1 MPCTP
6 SVSRILDLFMDLVM
20 FLAMLA
26 VVVLIMV
33 TYSPGILSD
42 KDRKGGLAQCCGW
55 EVGGEVVLVMAMVS
69 ANVLIIVFII
79 TLIMVMVLYSI
90 EVIKTEK
97 EV

>member
-55 EVGGEVVLVMAMVS
+55 EVGGEVVLVILLVM
-69 ANVLIIVFII
+69 L
-79 TLIMVMVLYSI
+79 LVMVWSCS
-90 EVIKTEK
+90 ESW
-97 EV
+97 